1 MLYNMSE
8 TSEVMIA
15 ESVSQQELTTIKKNR
30 VELHGF
36 DDSRDIATAKS
47 SATGNGE
54 TYSLNSIIN
63 LYHTRDQDQ

>member
-1 MLYNMSE
+1 MSE

-15 ESVSQQELTTIKKNR
+15 ESVRQQELTAVKKNV

-36 DDSRDIATAKS
+36 NHGRNIATAES

-54 TYSLNSIIN
+54 TYGIIKWKN
-63 LYHTRDQDQ
+63 AYHTRDQDQ